1 MYKYLYQCVLTRA
14 GLSTTHLSPSDRAST
29 FDGPV
34 RNSEIQNMHGDDL
47 RDEVAE
53 QLEWMIDHLSELLPY
68 THRIWAATLYFKMGL
83 DGRLYFLWCA
93 GLQFERTSTSGKADS
108 MAGGANERLAA
119 VRPRTPRC
127 VENDPSSESGWQEKK
142 EGQAGLGLWGGS
154 GVNDGGK
161 GAGMEGWVYVCACMH
176 RW

>member
-1 MYKYLYQCVLTRA
+1 
-14 GLSTTHLSPSDRAST
+14 
-29 FDGPV
+29 
-34 RNSEIQNMHGDDL
+34 MHGDDL

-127 VENDPSSESGWQEKK
+127 VESDPSSESG
-142 EGQAGLGLWGGS
+142 
-154 GVNDGGK
+154 
-161 GAGMEGWVYVCACMH
+161 
-176 RW
+176 